1 MPTTRTYAISAAAVA
16 AIGLGVGGWLAL
28 QDNGQFAECGGGVAT
43 GAASIGGPFTLISET
58 GETVTDAD
66 VIDRPTLL
74 YFGYTFCPDVCP
86 VDAALMAHVGAGL
99 RDKGY
104 DVKTAFVS
112 VDPARDTP
120 EVVRDFADNLDEG
133 MVGLTGTDEQIAT
146 AAKAYRVYYQKAE
159 GDDPEY
165 YLMDHSAFTYFM
177 APEVGFLTIF
187 RRGETPEAMMEK
199 AACYLDR
206 L

>member
-1 MPTTRTYAISAAAVA
+1 MPTTRTYAISAAVVA

-133 MVGLTGTDEQIAT
+133 MVGLTGTDEQIAAVR
-146 AAKAYRVYYQKAE
+146 AA
-159 GDDPEY
+159 
-165 YLMDHSAFTYFM
+165 LSAQT
-177 APEVGFLTIF
+177 
-187 RRGETPEAMMEK
+187 
-199 AACYLDR
+199 
-206 L
+206 